1 MNMVQGNE
9 PGAEAPKDTE
19 DDAKAKQ
26 IEMLERKLAALESR
40 QVPAPQPVIN
50 NYVTTPD
57 VKSETHVHNAAPAAP
72 NVEVRNE
79 ITVPETTVNV
89 EAIMPELKAAD
100 PTPVTVINQ
109 VQPSNV
115 VVNNAFPKKSVQTVE
130 RDANDEI
137 TRTVTEHQE

>member
-1 MNMVQGNE
+1 MSEQAAHE
-9 PGAEAPKDTE
+9 AE
-19 DDAKAKQ
+19 
-26 IEMLERKLAALESR
+26 I
-40 QVPAPQPVIN
+40 
-50 NYVTTPD
+50 
-57 VKSETHVHNAAPAAP
+57 
-72 NVEVRNE
+72 
-79 ITVPETTVNV
+79 NV

>member
-1 MNMVQGNE
+1 MLK
-9 PGAEAPKDTE
+9 AP
-19 DDAKAKQ
+19 
-26 IEMLERKLAALESR
+26 EM
-40 QVPAPQPVIN
+40 
-50 NYVTTPD
+50 
-57 VKSETHVHNAAPAAP
+57 
-72 NVEVRNE
+72 
-79 ITVPETTVNV
+79 
-89 EAIMPELKAAD
+89 KAAD